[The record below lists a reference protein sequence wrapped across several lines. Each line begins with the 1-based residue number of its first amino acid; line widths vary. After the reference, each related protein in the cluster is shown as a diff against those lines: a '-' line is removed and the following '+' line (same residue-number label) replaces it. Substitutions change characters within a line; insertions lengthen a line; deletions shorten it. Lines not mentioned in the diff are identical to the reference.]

1 MHSAAVSEARALA
14 ARPVRVVEGQHVLA
28 TRRLVD
34 SREEQELLESLLERV
49 KPPLADDVRHLHY
62 LLAAPFR
69 YPPLRHGTRFGR
81 PTERGIL
88 YASERVA
95 TAMAEVAYY
104 RFVFREHTSARLPP
118 TSVELT
124 SFRVAL
130 ETPRALDLLRPPY
143 AERADEISSPTSWR
157 ASQEIGA
164 AARRAGIEVL
174 RYRSARDPRGG
185 ANLAV
190 LAPRAIA
197 DPQPRRLENWQCVT
211 DDVRVEIVRKD
222 FRRDRVFAF
231 PRETFLVDGTLP
243 IPGEAR

>member
-1 MHSAAVSEARALA
+1 MPSVAASDARPLA

-34 SREEQELLESLLERV
+34 SREEQELLEALLERV
-49 KPPLADDVRHLHY
+49 KPPLVDDVGRLHY

-69 YPPLRHGTRFGR
+69 YPPLRHGSRFAR
-81 PTERGIL
+81 PTERGVL

-104 RFVFREHTSARLPP
+104 RFVFRAHTRARLPQ

-124 SFRVAL
+124 SFRVAIA
-130 ETPRALDLLRPPY
+130 TPRALDLLRPPHL
-143 AERADEISSPTSWR
+143 ERVADLSSPTSWR
-157 ASQEIGA
+157 ASQELGSE
-164 AARRAGIEVL
+164 ARRRGIEVL

-190 LAPRAIA
+190 LSPRAIA
-197 DPQPRRLENWQCVT
+197 DPRPRRLENWQCVT
-211 DDVRVEIVRKD
+211 DDARVEIVRKD
-222 FRRDRVFAF
+222 FLRDRVFAF
-231 PRETFLVDGTLP
+231 TRETFLVDGAFPLP
-243 IPGEAR
+243 S